1 MHMLDVADGDTAK
14 GRRALGPCTDCT
26 DNFVERLAVG
36 NGPVDKL
43 AVHIIFHNDLLRRA
57 GLFFRPRDISRGPPL
72 QQVEDLRGNIDHV
85 LVHTSNVLHFSV
97 ARLVFRTGNANVG
110 PWLGTGAQRAGN
122 PVYRTTG
129 TDQKLTK
136 RLRAGSFIGMSGK
149 ELAKQVATL
158 SDKER
163 EAFISELLS
172 QKDIAEDL
180 GDILLVRERRNEP
193 SIPFSDVVERLKRD
207 KLV

>member
-1 MHMLDVADGDTAK
+1 
-14 GRRALGPCTDCT
+14 
-26 DNFVERLAVG
+26 
-36 NGPVDKL
+36 
-43 AVHIIFHNDLLRRA
+43 
-57 GLFFRPRDISRGPPL
+57 
-72 QQVEDLRGNIDHV
+72 
-85 LVHTSNVLHFSV
+85 
-97 ARLVFRTGNANVG
+97 
-110 PWLGTGAQRAGN
+110 
-122 PVYRTTG
+122 
-129 TDQKLTK
+129 LTK
-136 RLRAGSFIGMSGK
+136 WLEAGSFIGMSGK